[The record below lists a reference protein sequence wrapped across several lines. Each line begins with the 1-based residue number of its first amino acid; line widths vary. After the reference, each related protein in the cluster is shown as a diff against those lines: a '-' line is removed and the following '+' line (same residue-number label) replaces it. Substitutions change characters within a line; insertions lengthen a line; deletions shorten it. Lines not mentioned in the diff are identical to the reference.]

1 MIATHYTHTTL
12 GNPQIKMKLIS
23 NELTD
28 VYIPTSNVQTILM
41 MSDHR
46 YWKILSICSHAP
58 FMSPFLFSSPPLPA
72 DHHKVDLA
80 RDHQSAGNR
89 TLPDRL

>member
-28 VYIPTSNVQTILM
+28 VYIPTSNVLVQTNTY
-41 MSDHR
+41 DE
-46 YWKILSICSHAP
+46 
-58 FMSPFLFSSPPLPA
+58 
-72 DHHKVDLA
+72 
-80 RDHQSAGNR
+80 
-89 TLPDRL
+89 